1 MKKFPYI
8 IISFLVAFP
17 LVSFGASTSTIST
30 AQDVINLIVRVGNW
44 MYGAILALAVVFILL
59 SAYNF
64 MGSGGSEEK
73 VTTAKNQ
80 LLYTLIAVVVAMLA
94 KGLIALIE
102 KLVVTP

>member
-8 IISFLVAFP
+8 IIPLIASFP
-17 LVSFGASTSTIST
+17 LISFAALTN

-102 KLVVTP
+102 KLVITP

>member
-8 IISFLVAFP
+8 IISFVAGFP
-17 LVSFGASTSTIST
+17 LVSFAALTN

-102 KLVVTP
+102 KLVITP